1 MSAWRSAA
9 LATVVALAGAVGTL
23 VAGAVAGMGGS
34 EIASLGLL
42 LLPAIGATAVAAG
55 LARPL
60 LARAS
65 LRQRLVAVAIVGVV
79 VGLANLGVLAALM
92 FVSRH
97 DAVLMAALLVY
108 SIGAGVG
115 VALAVSRGAAAG
127 VRRLALTAGK
137 LAEGDLDARVGRL
150 DSGPELEVLGRALD
164 DMASRLQSSILAER
178 EAEGKR
184 RDLVSAVSHDLRTPL
199 AGLRAMVEAIEDR
212 VVEDPATMRRYAI
225 EMRRQVDALV
235 TLVDDLFELVQLDAG
250 AITAESARARLADV
264 VGSAVEACRAQAVA
278 KGLSLERRLDGAGD
292 ATCSP
297 RLVRVLQNLLQ
308 NAIRHTPA
316 DGAVR
321 IEARRELGE
330 LEVAVEDSGP
340 GIPPETIERV
350 FDPFWRG
357 DAARSTP
364 GSGLGLALAKR
375 IVEALGG
382 RIQVESTLAR
392 GSRFAVVLP
401 ERK

>member
-9 LATVVALAGAVGTL
+9 LATLVALAGAVGTL

-42 LLPAIGATAVAAG
+42 LHPAIGATAVAAG

-65 LRQRLVAVAIVGVV
+65 FRQRLVAVAVVGVV

-127 VRRLALTAGK
+127 VRRLARTAGK
-137 LAEGDLDARVGRL
+137 LAEGDLNARVGGL
-150 DSGPELEVLGRALD
+150 DSGPELEALGRALD
-164 DMASRLQSSILAER
+164 DMAWRLQSSMAAER

-212 VVEDPATMRRYAI
+212 VVDDPATMRRYAV
-225 EMRRQVDALV
+225 EMRRQVDTLV

-250 AITAESARARLADV
+250 AITAESARTRLDDV
-264 VGSAVEACRAQAVA
+264 VGSAVQACRAQAVA

-316 DGAVR
+316 DGTVR
-321 IEARRELGE
+321 IEARRGAGR
-330 LEVAVEDSGP
+330 LEVAVEDTGP
-340 GIPPETIERV
+340 GIPPESLDRV

-382 RIQVESTLAR
+382 HVSVESTPAR

-401 ERK
+401 ERG